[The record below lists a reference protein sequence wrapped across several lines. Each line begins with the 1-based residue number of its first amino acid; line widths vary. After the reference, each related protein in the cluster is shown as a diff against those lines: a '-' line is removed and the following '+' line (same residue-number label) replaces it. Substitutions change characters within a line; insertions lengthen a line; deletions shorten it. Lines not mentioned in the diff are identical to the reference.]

1 MFSASDDHTPLLSLR
16 LLQGEKTRLCF
27 VFFYFNLIQ
36 NLVHV
41 KSNSQFAPRQDQ
53 LSLCCCQPNSRL
65 LITTVILPYCLFNK
79 IFQILFK
86 WKTKRIIPVQRS
98 SKNMKERLSLDLE
111 DYSLAAQKA
120 LVTKLLLCFF
130 LQRSFSCHRLP
141 QYSFTVYINMPGH
154 CWITTI
160 WLILRCSR
168 KLSLIC
174 QQKSDAL

>member
-1 MFSASDDHTPLLSLR
+1 M
-16 LLQGEKTRLCF
+16 
-27 VFFYFNLIQ
+27 VFFNFNLIQ
-36 NLVHV
+36 NLVHI

-130 LQRSFSCHRLP
+130 LQGSFSCHRLP
-141 QYSFTVYINMPGH
+141 QYSFTVYTGQENLFRPKKHLKTAFFCGKKSASPHFGKIWRPN
-154 CWITTI
+154 CWHQVNFWVTPE
-160 WLILRCSR
+160 
-168 KLSLIC
+168 KFGV
-174 QQKSDAL
+174 

>member
-1 MFSASDDHTPLLSLR
+1 MFSASDDHTPLLPLR
-16 LLQGEKTRLCF
+16 LLQGEKTSRLCF
-27 VFFYFNLIQ
+27 FNLIQ
-36 NLVHV
+36 NLVHI

-53 LSLCCCQPNSRL
+53 LSLCCQPNSRL

-174 QQKSDAL
+174 QQKFDTL

>member
-1 MFSASDDHTPLLSLR
+1 MTMAMTMIRNNKCSVLVMITLPFS
-16 LLQGEKTRLCF
+16 LCVCF
-27 VFFYFNLIQ
+27 KVRRPADFLFCFFYFNLIQ
-36 NLVHV
+36 NLVHI

-111 DYSLAAQKA
+111 DYSLAAPKA
-120 LVTKLLLCFF
+120 LVKKIIFVF
-130 LQRSFSCHRLP
+130 VFSSKVVFH
-141 QYSFTVYINMPGH
+141 V
-154 CWITTI
+154 
-160 WLILRCSR
+160 
-168 KLSLIC
+168 
-174 QQKSDAL
+174 

>member
-1 MFSASDDHTPLLSLR
+1 MVMTMLENNKCSVLVMITLPFS
-16 LLQGEKTRLCF
+16 LCVCFKVRRPADF
-27 VFFYFNLIQ
+27 VLFFYFNLIQ
-36 NLVHV
+36 NLVHI

-111 DYSLAAQKA
+111 DYSLAAPKA
-120 LVTKLLLCFF
+120 LVKKIIFVF
-130 LQRSFSCHRLP
+130 VFSSKVVFH
-141 QYSFTVYINMPGH
+141 V
-154 CWITTI
+154 
-160 WLILRCSR
+160 
-168 KLSLIC
+168 
-174 QQKSDAL
+174 